1 MVREKIR
8 IRFSKTGDLRLIS
21 HHDLMRCFERML
33 RRASIPYRSTAGYN
47 PKPRLIFALS
57 LPLGISG
64 AEEVVELELNEELSA
79 DDIRE
84 RLAQQAPP
92 GLEIL
97 SARLIE
103 PKTTAHVQSIRYRI
117 AVAGDRCEG
126 LHEKIDALLA
136 SSECWIERQRPR
148 PRKIDVRPC
157 LLDLRLVAEALEID
171 IAVTPNGTA
180 RPDEILDL
188 LGVCDL
194 LEAGAILERIKME
207 LVDECAAPPCPAI
220 ASSVEGHES

>member
-1 MVREKIR
+1 
-8 IRFSKTGDLRLIS
+8 
-21 HHDLMRCFERML
+21 MRCFERML

-79 DDIRE
+79 DDVRQ
-84 RLAQQAPP
+84 RLCRQAPP

-97 SARLIE
+97 SARRIE
-103 PKTTAHVQSIRYRI
+103 PKTTAHVQSVCYRI
-117 AVAGDRCEG
+117 AVPGDRRDC
-126 LHEKIDALLA
+126 LPEKIEALLA

-180 RPDEILDL
+180 RPDEILEL
-188 LGVCDL
+188 LGLGDL
-194 LEAGAILERIKME
+194 FEAGAILKGIKMGLLTE
-207 LVDECAAPPCPAI
+207 YGAPPCPEI
-220 ASSVEGHES
+220 ASGVKGHES